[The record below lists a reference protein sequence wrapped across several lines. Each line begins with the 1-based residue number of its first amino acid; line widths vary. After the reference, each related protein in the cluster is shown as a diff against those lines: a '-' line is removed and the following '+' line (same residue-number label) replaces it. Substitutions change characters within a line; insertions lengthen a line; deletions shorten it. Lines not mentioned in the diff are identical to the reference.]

1 MLSDD
6 RKLFG
11 MGQTL
16 RVVGCGVINLVASSD
31 PSRVGVLPEG
41 FDELAKPWEVLMV
54 RRSIR
59 VKVLEDRPV
68 SREDSSKKG
77 GGAQSLLLMEN
88 GS

>member
-11 MGQTL
+11 MSQTL
-16 RVVGCGVINLVASSD
+16 RVVGCRVIDLITSGD
-31 PSRVGVLPEG
+31 PSRVGMLPEG
-41 FDELAKPWEVLMV
+41 FNELAKPWEVLMV

-68 SREDSSKKG
+68 SRKDSS
-77 GGAQSLLLMEN
+77 
-88 GS
+88 

>member
-16 RVVGCGVINLVASSD
+16 RVVGCGVINMVTSGD

-41 FDELAKPWEVLMV
+41 FNELAKPWEVLVV

-59 VKVLEDRPV
+59 VKVLEDCPV
-68 SREDSSKKG
+68 SREYSSEEG
-77 GGAQSLLLMEN
+77 GGAESLLLMEN